1 MATAHAQ
8 RRAPAG
14 ASAPRPTGPDAGLA
28 PAHRSA
34 AGRASRESAHRR
46 TRSRA
51 ARAGACARPGKV
63 PLFQWTDIH
72 PEGPAS
78 TRKGRGWLGSLGE
91 GRLSAARVGGG

>member
-34 AGRASRESAHRR
+34 ARRASRESAHRR

-51 ARAGACARPGKV
+51 AREGPALPPARPAV
-63 PLFQWTDIH
+63 WTDIH